1 MLNDS
6 DSLAVRAAALTD
18 VDALVA
24 LEVACFDE
32 DRLSRRSFQRLIRS
46 DAASVTVLAQGDALI
61 GYVCTVYRRGTALA
75 RLYSLAIDPQQRGH
89 GWSRH
94 LMTRAEDEAVARGF
108 THLRLEVRPDNSAA
122 IALYGALGY
131 RQFAVAD
138 DYYEDH
144 SPALRMEKRIR
155 VLSDI
160 PRLQVPFYAQTTE
173 FTCGSASLMMA
184 MAALDHQQAVNRSR
198 ELMLWR
204 EATTIF
210 MTSGH
215 GGCGPHG
222 LALAAHKQG
231 FSVSLMLSQ
240 AGPLFLD
247 GVRDPD
253 KKAVMELV
261 QTDFMT
267 ALAARGVPVDYQ
279 PLSSTELA
287 RCISRGEIPVV
298 LISSYRLNGNK
309 APHWVVVAAADEQ
322 CLYVHDPDLDTHD
335 AATATDNAYIPI
347 THQAFDRMARFGAQG
362 LRAAVI
368 VAKPTA

>member
-1 MLNDS
+1 MPNDS
-6 DSLAVRAAALTD
+6 ESPELRTATLAD

-24 LEVACFDE
+24 LEAACFEE
-32 DRLSRRSFQRLIRS
+32 DRLSRRSFQGLIRS
-46 DAASVTVLAQGDALI
+46 DAASVIVLAQGDAMI
-61 GYVCTVYRRGTALA
+61 GYVCTLYRRGTALA
-75 RLYSLAIDPQQRGH
+75 RLYSLAIDPLQQGRGL
-89 GWSRH
+89 SRR
-94 LMTRAEDEAVARGF
+94 LMTQAEDEAVAHGC
-108 THLRLEVRPDNSAA
+108 THLRLEVRPDNAA
-122 IALYGALGY
+122 AMALYDSLGY
-131 RQFAVAD
+131 RQFGAVE

-144 SPALRMEKRIR
+144 SPALRLEKRIR
-155 VLSDI
+155 VLSDT
-160 PRLQVPFYAQTTE
+160 PRLKVPFYAQTTD

-184 MAALDHQQAVNRSR
+184 MAALDQHQAVNRSR
-198 ELMLWR
+198 ELVLWR

-222 LALAAHKQG
+222 LALAAHNQG

-240 AGPLFLD
+240 SGPLFLD

-261 QTDFMT
+261 QEDFM
-267 ALAARGVPVDYQ
+267 AELAKRQVPVHYQ
-279 PLSSTELA
+279 PLRSSELA
-287 RCISRGEIPVV
+287 HCIARGMIPVV

-368 VAKPTA
+368 IANPSA